1 MDISQAFADL
11 NSKFVETV
19 NSHDAHR
26 WAVLFSEDAVLVP
39 AGQPSV
45 SGRNRIEEWGEIATK
60 VWNHLEIQQGR
71 CSADGNVV
79 WQQGTWTGNINL
91 PDHQTTDISGNFLI
105 VAEKEGSTLRIK
117 AHTWNVNP
125 TTQ

>member
-26 WAVLFSEDAVLVP
+26 WAALFSEDAVLVP

-45 SGRNRIEEWGEIATK
+45 SGRNRIEDWGEIATK
-60 VWNHLEIQQGR
+60 VWDHLEIQQGR

-79 WQQGTWTGNINL
+79 CSKGPGPEILTCPITRQRT
-91 PDHQTTDISGNFLI
+91 S
-105 VAEKEGSTLRIK
+105 AETS
-117 AHTWNVNP
+117 
-125 TTQ
+125 

>member
-1 MDISQAFADL
+1 MDIPQAFADL

-26 WAVLFSEDAVLVP
+26 WAVLFSEDAVLVS

-45 SGRNRIEEWGEIATK
+45 SGRNRIQEWGEIATK

-79 WQQGTWTGNINL
+79 WQQGTWTGNITCPITRQRTL
-91 PDHQTTDISGNFLI
+91 
-105 VAEKEGSTLRIK
+105 AETS
-117 AHTWNVNP
+117 
-125 TTQ
+125 